1 MEQETTEKNKEG
13 SSKCEVIVHV
23 ANLVQFHFGAKQNL
37 HEILLGWVR
46 RANPETEEEEEN
58 GNIAK

>member
-13 SSKCEVIVHV
+13 SSKCEVIVRV
-23 ANLVQFHFGAKQNL
+23 ANLVQFHFEAKQSL

-46 RANPETEEEEEN
+46 RANPEAEEEEEN